1 MNDVLAQQVRSLV
14 LTKLK
19 QPLLAKGLQPENVPD
34 DFDLLTEGVIDSQG
48 LIELIL
54 ALEQRF
60 DFEIDFEQLDPE
72 QLMVIGPFCHYI
84 AEKSVSAKGR
94 QSAL

>member
-1 MNDVLAQQVRSLV
+1 MNGVLAQQVRSLV

-19 QPLLAKGLQPENVPD
+19 QPLLAKGLHPENVPD
-34 DFDLLTEGVIDSQG
+34 DFDLLTAGVIDSQG

-54 ALEQRF
+54 AVEQRF
-60 DFEIDFEQLDPE
+60 DVEIDFEQLDPE

-84 AEKSVSAKGR
+84 AEKCDGVSAEGR
-94 QSAL
+94 A